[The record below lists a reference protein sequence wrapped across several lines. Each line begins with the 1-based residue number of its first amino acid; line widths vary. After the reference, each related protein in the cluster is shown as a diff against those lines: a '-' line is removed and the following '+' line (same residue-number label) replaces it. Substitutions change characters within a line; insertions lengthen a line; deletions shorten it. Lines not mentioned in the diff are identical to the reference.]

1 MCFPNGSS
9 SIFEASNRRRQ
20 KKPSF
25 PAPQSDPAGSRFVCD
40 AGDYAPS
47 TATNVALTVLI
58 KMIMVIIR
66 MGRPF
71 LKVVKI
77 NRAITGGSS
86 IGHPNDWPLIALSR

>member
-1 MCFPNGSS
+1 
-9 SIFEASNRRRQ
+9 
-20 KKPSF
+20 
-25 PAPQSDPAGSRFVCD
+25 
-40 AGDYAPS
+40 
-47 TATNVALTVLI
+47 
-58 KMIMVIIR
+58 MIMVIIR